1 MQIHMWMHTQNYFS
15 YVSGYIQGDKTVE
28 EHIFLQNVYVKFQDK
43 ILVRKSLTCYTVT
56 VNALVW

>member
-1 MQIHMWMHTQNYFS
+1 MHTQNYFS

-56 VNALVW
+56 VNALV